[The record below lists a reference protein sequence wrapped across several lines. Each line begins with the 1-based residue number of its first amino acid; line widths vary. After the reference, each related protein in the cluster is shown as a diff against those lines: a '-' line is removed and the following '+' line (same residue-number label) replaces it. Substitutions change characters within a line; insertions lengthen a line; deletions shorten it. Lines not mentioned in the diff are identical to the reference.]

1 MAIVISEEALVEA
14 ANNMDTL
21 QKRNAALKEKLERM
35 FRDLTNALDTPAGHA
50 IQWSGQD
57 VVVQPVDDM
66 AKVIKLM
73 SDILNSII
81 GKGPNGR
88 GYYYDKLFVEYDE
101 LDTTLKNK
109 KTQ

>member
-81 GKGPNGR
+81 GKGPNGT

>member
-1 MAIVISEEALVEA
+1 MSTIISEEALKEA
-14 ANNMDTL
+14 VRDMDTL
-21 QKRNAALKEKLERM
+21 QKRNQALKTKLENM
-35 FRDLTNALDTPAGHA
+35 FRDLTSALDTPAGHA
-50 IQWSGQD
+50 IQWSGQN

>member
-1 MAIVISEEALVEA
+1 MSIIISEEALLQA
-14 ANNMDTL
+14 ANEMDTL
-21 QKRNAALKEKLERM
+21 QKRNQDLKDKLEGM
-35 FRDLTNALDTPAGHA
+35 FRDLSNALDTPAGHA
-50 IQWSGQD
+50 IQWAGQD

-73 SDILNSII
+73 SEILNSII
-81 GKGPNGR
+81 GKGSNGR
-88 GYYYDKLFVEYDE
+88 GYYYDKLFFEYDE

>member
-1 MAIVISEEALVEA
+1 MAIVISEEALIEA
-14 ANNMDTL
+14 ADKMDIL
-21 QKRNAALKEKLERM
+21 QKRNSELKKKLEGM
-35 FRDLTNALDTPAGHA
+35 FQNLASALDTPAGHA

-73 SDILNSII
+73 SEILNSII

>member
-1 MAIVISEEALVEA
+1 MSTIISEEALKEA
-14 ANNMDTL
+14 VRDMDTL
-21 QKRNAALKEKLERM
+21 QKRNQALKTKLENM
-35 FRDLTNALDTPAGHA
+35 FRDLTSALDTPAGHA
-50 IQWSGQD
+50 IQWSGQN

-88 GYYYDKLFVEYDE
+88 GHYYDKLFVEYDE

>member
-1 MAIVISEEALVEA
+1 MSTIISEEALKEA
-14 ANNMDTL
+14 VRDMGTL
-21 QKRNAALKEKLERM
+21 QQRNQALKTKLENM
-35 FRDLTNALDTPAGHA
+35 FRDLTSALDTPAGHA
-50 IQWSGQD
+50 IQWSGQN

-73 SDILNSII
+73 SDVLNSII
-81 GKGPNGR
+81 GNGPNGR